1 VNYVLV
7 TLWSL
12 ALVAAFEG
20 ARQFFRFKEE
30 KRQAE
35 LRRRLQALGDDVSPS
50 GSLLRDRRYAATP
63 ALDALLRATPLV
75 DRLQRLLEQTDTVF
89 TAGQIVGW
97 SLLSG
102 CVGLVLGAI
111 LRLGAI
117 GFVLPAAGLALPT
130 ALLLVARGRRSR
142 RVSEQLPEALDMLA
156 RSLRAGH
163 ALSASFEVVAKE
175 MPEPVAVE
183 FGRAYEAQRLGLPV
197 EEALVQMCDRVPG
210 NGDVKML
217 AVSATI
223 QRETGGNL
231 AEILSNLA
239 NTIRARYRF
248 HGKLRALTAEGRATA
263 LVLSLLPFVVAL
275 GLRVMSP
282 HYLDPL
288 VQTPVGRMCLGYA
301 VTTWLIGVVSLTRM
315 ARVDY

>member
-20 ARQFFRFKEE
+20 ARQFLRFKEE

-35 LRRRLQALGDDVSPS
+35 LRRRLQALGDDAPS

-63 ALDALLRATPLV
+63 ALDALLRAMPLA
-75 DRLQRLLEQTDTVF
+75 DRLQRLLEQTDTAF

-97 SLLSG
+97 SLLAG
-102 CVGLVLGAI
+102 CLGLVLGAI
-111 LRLGAI
+111 LRLGAF
-117 GFVLPAAGLALPT
+117 GFVLAAAGLALPT
-130 ALLLVARGRRSR
+130 ALLFVARGRRSR
-142 RVSEQLPEALDMLA
+142 RVSEQLPEALDMLS

-163 ALSASFEVVAKE
+163 ALSVSFEVVAKE

-183 FGRAYEAQRLGLPV
+183 FGRAYESQRLGLPV
-197 EEALVQMCDRVPG
+197 EEALVQMCDRVPA

-288 VQTPVGRMCLGYA
+288 VQTPVGRLCLGYA
-301 VTTWLIGVVSLTRM
+301 ITTWIIGVVSLTRM